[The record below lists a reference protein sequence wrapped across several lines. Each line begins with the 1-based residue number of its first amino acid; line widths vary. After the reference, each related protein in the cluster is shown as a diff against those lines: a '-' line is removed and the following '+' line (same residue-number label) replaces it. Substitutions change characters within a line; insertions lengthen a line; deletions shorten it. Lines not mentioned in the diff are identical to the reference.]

1 MSQLR
6 LNFMVLMVLII
17 LPGTGTAQQEDPTTV
32 VEHFQ
37 EILIEVM
44 KNAEQWGYEG
54 RYERL
59 APVVRQ
65 THDLPIIVRVAVGRY
80 WGQFSKDQKKL
91 LVDTFSELSIATY
104 AFRFDGYSGQT
115 FRTLSA
121 ERLHNDEAVVQ
132 TAFVESD
139 GDTRRFDYILR
150 RTEDGWHIVNII
162 VDGVS
167 DLALKRAE
175 YTSILRREGF
185 DSLITKL
192 EEKIA
197 QYFQKGSS

>member
-1 MSQLR
+1 MFCSR
-6 LNFMVLMVLII
+6 IVFMVLALVI
-17 LPGTGTAQQEDPTTV
+17 LPGTSAAQQDSPTAV

-37 EILIEVM
+37 DILIEVM
-44 KNAEQWGYEG
+44 KNAQQWGYEG

-65 THDLPIIVRVAVGRY
+65 THDLPIITRVAVGRY
-80 WGQFSKDQKKL
+80 WRQFTEEQRAS

-104 AFRFDGYSGQT
+104 AFRFDSYSDQT
-115 FRTLSA
+115 FKTLSE
-121 ERLHNDEAVVQ
+121 ERIHNNEAVVQ
-132 TAFVESD
+132 TLFIESD
-139 GDTRRFDYILR
+139 GDTRRFDYMLR
-150 RTEDGWHIVNII
+150 RADENWRIVNII

-197 QYFQKGSS
+197 QYSQQGSS

>member
-1 MSQLR
+1 MFHSR
-6 LNFMVLMVLII
+6 IVFMVLALVI
-17 LPGTGTAQQEDPTTV
+17 LPATSVAQQNGPIAV

-37 EILIEVM
+37 DILIEVM
-44 KNAEQWGYEG
+44 KNARQWGYEG

-65 THDLPIIVRVAVGRY
+65 THDLPTIARVAVGRY
-80 WGQFSKDQKKL
+80 WRQFTEEQKKL
-91 LVDTFSELSIATY
+91 LVDTFSELSITTY
-104 AFRFDGYSGQT
+104 AFRFDSYSDQT
-115 FRTLSA
+115 FKTRSG
-121 ERLHNDEAVVQ
+121 ERLNNDQAVVQ
-132 TAFVESD
+132 TLFVESD
-139 GDTRRFDYILR
+139 GNTRRFDYMLR
-150 RTEDGWHIVNII
+150 RADENWRIVNII

-185 DSLITKL
+185 DSLMTKL

-197 QYFQKGSS
+197 QYSQQGSS

>member
-1 MSQLR
+1 MFRSR
-6 LNFMVLMVLII
+6 IVFMVLTLVI
-17 LPGTGTAQQEDPTTV
+17 LPGTGVTQQDNPTAV

-37 EILIEVM
+37 DILIEVM
-44 KNAEQWGYEG
+44 KTAEQGGYEA

-59 APVVRQ
+59 VPVVRQ
-65 THDLPIIVRVAVGRY
+65 THDLPAIARVAVGRY
-80 WGQFSKDQKKL
+80 WGQLTEEQRAL

-104 AFRFDGYSGQT
+104 AFRFDSYSDQT
-115 FRTLSA
+115 FKTLSE
-121 ERLHNDEAVVQ
+121 ERISNDEAVVQ
-132 TAFVESD
+132 TLFVESD
-139 GDTRRFDYILR
+139 GITRGFDYMLHR
-150 RTEDGWHIVNII
+150 ADENWRIVNII

-185 DSLITKL
+185 DSLITRL

-197 QYFQKGSS
+197 QYSQQGSS